1 MRTSLIPFFVKRPL
15 RRAYNIM
22 LRLVHPRASRDE
34 IHRYWRK
41 PSDDANR
48 PEDYAEMPEMRGRS
62 ALLRELVGTRAGD
75 DPNVLEI
82 GCNVGRN
89 LDHLLHTGV
98 RRLTGIEISEPPVKM
113 MRQVYPELASTA
125 RILNMPV
132 EDAIKNLGDGEFD
145 LVYTMAVLE
154 HIHPDSEWVFGEMVR
169 VTRNLIITI
178 EDEESVSGRHFP
190 RRYKRIF
197 EPLGMQQIEERKC
210 DSISGFD
217 RSFVAR
223 VFVKSDRQ
231 SS

>member
-1 MRTSLIPFFVKRPL
+1 MTTRSIPLFVKRTL
-15 RRAYNIM
+15 RRAYNTV
-22 LRLVHPRASRDE
+22 LRLVQPRASRDE
-34 IHRYWRK
+34 IHRYWSK

-62 ALLRELVGTRAGD
+62 ALLRELIGTRAGD
-75 DPNVLEI
+75 DPKVLEI

-98 RRLTGIEISEPPVKM
+98 RKLTGIEISEPPVKM
-113 MRQVYPELASTA
+113 MRQVYPELASVA

-154 HIHPDSEWVFGEMVR
+154 HIHPDSECVFGEMVR

-190 RRYKRIF
+190 RQYKRTF
-197 EPLGMQQIEERKC
+197 EPLGMEQIEERNC
-210 DSISGFD
+210 EGVGGFGG
-217 RSFVAR
+217 SFVAR
-223 VFVKSDRQ
+223 VFVKSNGQ
-231 SS
+231 LS